1 MERYLEPLRAETFIS
16 QADVSHSHTTPCRCI
31 TQYNIVDVAQLKV
44 DRCRRGGTM
53 CKQNHSYC
61 PSARGSGRKHY
72 RNTRVSDKVPSRL
85 RGKAVSHTRS
95 RELEFSLAVDMTEF
109 KLRPLLPQEAMMLE
123 MKPSQVPPG
132 DSILKVST
140 HAWVLY
146 IDSIWW
152 RML

>member
-1 MERYLEPLRAETFIS
+1 MFNPY
-16 QADVSHSHTTPCRCI
+16 HC
-31 TQYNIVDVAQLKV
+31 
-44 DRCRRGGTM
+44 
-53 CKQNHSYC
+53 YC

-72 RNTRVSDKVPSRL
+72 RNTRVSDKVPARL

-95 RELEFSLAVDMTEF
+95 RELEFPLAVDINLT
-109 KLRPLLPQEAMMLE
+109 LLPQEAMMLE

-132 DSILKVST
+132 DSILKVSP

-152 RML
+152 